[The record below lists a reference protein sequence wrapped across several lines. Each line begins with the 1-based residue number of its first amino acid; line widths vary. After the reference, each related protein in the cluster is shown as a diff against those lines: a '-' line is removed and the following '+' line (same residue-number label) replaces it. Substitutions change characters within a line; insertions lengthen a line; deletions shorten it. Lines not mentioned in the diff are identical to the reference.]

1 MRQEDNLMTSRK
13 RISDGDLV
21 RVPAQLT
28 QGSGGYLYGTVIG
41 TTRPMRDDPEW
52 TDHRI
57 LWHYDGFET
66 IEWCVDLELVS
77 DE

>member
-1 MRQEDNLMTSRK
+1 MRQGDSLMTSRK

-21 RVPAQLT
+21 RVPARVT
-28 QGSGGYLYGTVIG
+28 HRSGGYLYGTVIG

-52 TDHRI
+52 MDHRI
-57 LWHYDGFET
+57 LWHYDGSET
-66 IEWCVDLELVS
+66 IEWCEDLELIS